1 MVQGCGRWSAAAAG
15 DDMQDFAVGLAAG
28 LVGWTFLE
36 YVIHAWLGHLP
47 KGKILVSREHLHH
60 HADITYFSS
69 LATKLRGAVP
79 VLGLLLAVAVGLGGW
94 SLGGG
99 FVLAV
104 AIGWSIYEWLHEAI
118 HVSGPRGPYTRWAAR
133 HHLHH
138 HFSKPGRNHGVTTPL
153 WDILLGTYEGS
164 PQVRVPAKVVT
175 SLPWLE
181 QGLQAG
187 TSPLYLGD
195 YVVAGRG
202 ATSDSGQA
210 AN

>member
-1 MVQGCGRWSAAAAG
+1 MVLDSGRLWEAGAG
-15 DDMQDFAVGLAAG
+15 DDMQDFAMGLAAG

-79 VLGLLLAVAVGLGGW
+79 VLGLLLAVAVGVGGW

-164 PQVRVPAKVVT
+164 PQVRVPAKLVT
-175 SLPWLE
+175 ALPWLDH
-181 QGLQAG
+181 GLQAS
-187 TSPLYLGD
+187 TSPLYLAD
-195 YVVAGRG
+195 YVIAGRG

-210 AN
+210 AK